1 MTATTLSWK
10 VAQLGETPRPHFPQT
25 TQAEPAP
32 QITFSPYVWQD
43 IGIIGFVVV
52 SLAIALGKW
61 LPDHLNQRWEVRK
74 KEIEQ
79 AIALQEQSMK
89 AELLHK
95 EQLMKAELLRDASDQ
110 KLLAD
115 SYSTMLAKQL
125 HGSHE
130 LLENLAVTQ
139 LNISRMVEA
148 FETQQQS
155 IALGFEQSTKNQA
168 RTIALLE
175 GILEALSKGD

>member
-1 MTATTLSWK
+1 MK
-10 VAQLGETPRPHFPQT
+10 YAQIRQSTEQVQPQPT
-25 TQAEPAP
+25 
-32 QITFSPYVWQD
+32 ITISPYIWQD

-61 LPDHLNQRWEVRK
+61 LPDHLNQRWAVRK

-110 KLLAD
+110 KLLTD

-125 HGSHE
+125 QGSHE

-148 FETQQQS
+148 FESQQEAIS
-155 IALGFEQSTKNQA
+155 KGFEQSTKNQL
-168 RTIALLE
+168 RTVELLE
-175 GILEALSKGD
+175 QILASMPKN

>member
-1 MTATTLSWK
+1 MAATTLSWK

-25 TQAEPAP
+25 TQQEPAP
-32 QITFSPYVWQD
+32 QFPTFSPYIWQD
-43 IGIIGFVVV
+43 IGIIGFVVI

-79 AIALQEQSMK
+79 AIARQEQ
-89 AELLHK
+89 AT
-95 EQLMKAELLRDASDQ
+95 KAELLREERDQ

-115 SYSTMLAKQL
+115 SFSTLMAKNLQ
-125 HGSHE
+125 GSHE

-148 FETQQQS
+148 FELQQEA
-155 IALGFEQSTKNQA
+155 IAKGFEQSTKNQA
-168 RTIALLE
+168 RTIELLE
-175 GILEALSKGD
+175 AILEALSQRD

>member
-25 TQAEPAP
+25 TQPEPTP
-32 QITFSPYVWQD
+32 QFPTFSPYVWQD

-79 AIALQEQSMK
+79 AIERQEQS
-89 AELLHK
+89 L
-95 EQLMKAELLRDASDQ
+95 KAELLRDEHDQ
-110 KLLAD
+110 KLVAD
-115 SYSTMLAKQL
+115 VTKTLLAKEL
-125 HGSHE
+125 SHSEE
-130 LLENLAVTQ
+130 LLENLAHTQ
-139 LNISRMVEA
+139 GNISLTLEVQSKQSLDISNGFKASVE
-148 FETQQQS
+148 
-155 IALGFEQSTKNQA
+155 NQEHQ
-168 RTIALLE
+168 IELLKKIYE
-175 GILEALSKGD
+175 VLQNKTPLS

>member
-1 MTATTLSWK
+1 MTATT
-10 VAQLGETPRPHFPQT
+10 QT

-79 AIALQEQSMK
+79 AIAG
-89 AELLHK
+89 K
-95 EQLMKAELLRDASDQ
+95 EQAMKAELLRDERDQ
-110 KLLAD
+110 KLVAD
-115 SYSTMLAKQL
+115 MTNTLLAKEL
-125 HGSHE
+125 SRSEE
-130 LLENLAVTQ
+130 LLENLASTQ
-139 LNISRMVEA
+139 GNISLSLEV
-148 FETQQQS
+148 QS
-155 IALGFEQSTKNQA
+155 KQFLAIAEGFKASSENQA
-168 RTIALLE
+168 KQIELLGEIRDALLQNE
-175 GILEALSKGD
+175 KSQ

>member
-1 MTATTLSWK
+1 
-10 VAQLGETPRPHFPQT
+10 
-25 TQAEPAP
+25 
-32 QITFSPYVWQD
+32 
-43 IGIIGFVVV
+43 
-52 SLAIALGKW
+52 
-61 LPDHLNQRWEVRK
+61 
-74 KEIEQ
+74 
-79 AIALQEQSMK
+79 MK

-125 HGSHE
+125 QGSHE

-155 IALGFEQSTKNQA
+155 ISLGFEQSTQNQA